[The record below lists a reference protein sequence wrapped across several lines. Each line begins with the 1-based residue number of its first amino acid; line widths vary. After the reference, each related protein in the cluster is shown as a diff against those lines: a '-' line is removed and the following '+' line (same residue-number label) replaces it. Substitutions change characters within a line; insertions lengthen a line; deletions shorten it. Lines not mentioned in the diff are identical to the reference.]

1 MKNKFL
7 FFWNSI
13 KQSIVNK
20 PFVFILMFLVIITTT
35 ICTSIPIR
43 LEVRGIREDYESG
56 YRISGRI
63 VPNDF
68 LDNRMLIGDYVF
80 NNRSKLKHKNFGVQG
95 YFTAYNYDCDI
106 KINGKEIILDKI
118 VVDFMFTAGYG
129 ITEENILNNQAVVV
143 VGENLAK
150 ENNVKVGDI
159 VNLYG
164 NDLKVQKIGGSKIFI
179 VPYNLPINKWYKT
192 SYIQEYETKPVESEC
207 GFSIRGLKHFNL
219 GGLKSIIRQ
228 SKVKIEP
235 NFTGA
240 HSAILLLIGLLFMCA
255 ISTMSIMNYW
265 LKCNSQK
272 YSTFKTLGCSPL
284 LLAVAMIIETFII
297 AIISIGIGVLI
308 DYIISLIM
316 QTKIVFPGYEWL
328 YYLILI
334 GGQIVSIAIVSLI
347 AIIKRAKALPADS
360 KFNR

>member
-1 MKNKFL
+1 MKNKLL
-7 FFWNSI
+7 FCFNSI

-43 LEVRGIREDYESG
+43 LEVRGIRDDYESG
-56 YRISGRI
+56 YSISGKI

-80 NNRSKLKHKNFGVQG
+80 NNRSKLKHKNFDVQG
-95 YFTAYNYDCDI
+95 DFTVHNYDCDI
-106 KINGKEIILDKI
+106 KINGKENVLDTI
-118 VVDFMFTAGYG
+118 SVDFFFTANYV
-129 ITEENILNNQAVVV
+129 ITEENILNKQAVVV
-143 VGENLAK
+143 VGDNLAK
-150 ENNVKVGDI
+150 EYNIKVGDI

-164 NDLKVQKIGGSKIFI
+164 NDLKVQRIVSSTIFI

-192 SYIQEYETKPVESEC
+192 SYTPDYDTKPVEREC
-207 GFSIRGLKHFNL
+207 GLYIRGLKHFNL
-219 GGLKSIIRQ
+219 GKLKSVIRQ
-228 SKVKIEP
+228 SKVKIAP
-235 NFTGA
+235 KFTA
-240 HSAILLLIGLLFMCA
+240 VNSASLLLIGLLFMCA

-284 LLAVAMIIETFII
+284 LLAGAMIIETFII

-334 GGQIVSIAIVSLI
+334 GGQIVSVAIVSLI